1 MHSCSL
7 PRGVAPSTRLR
18 GVQRNTTR
26 SFPAAR
32 RNSSR
37 SAGVMAAPA
46 ASRGTINDVDVAE
59 RRAAITYATGET
71 ESLDLD
77 EIVRNAHLSLI
88 CNGLEI

>member
-1 MHSCSL
+1 MKASSHEPQAPGRLLTSADIAAGLKGRCGSL
-7 PRGVAPSTRLR
+7 FWPDDGLWYFVE
-18 GVQRNTTR
+18 
-26 SFPAAR
+26 
-32 RNSSR
+32 
-37 SAGVMAAPA
+37 
-46 ASRGTINDVDVAE
+46 INDVDVAE